1 MRLVLKNI
9 MDIAGAFFAILIFS
23 PLFILIP
30 ILIKLDSRGPV
41 FFKQKRC
48 GLGGREFEMYKFR
61 SMVNDAPV
69 MREDLS
75 SEVEGSVFKIKKD
88 PRITRI
94 GRFLRRTSLD
104 ELPQFLCILKGDMSL
119 VGPRPLADEEMS
131 ADRKWKRMRLTVQPG
146 LTGLWQGKG
155 RATGKFTDWV
165 RYDEEDVEKGSLFL
179 DIKLLLL
186 TIWTVITGRGAY
198 RA

>member
-131 ADRKWKRMRLTVQPG
+131 ADRKWKRMRLTVKPG
-146 LTGLWQGKG
+146 LTGLWQVKG

-165 RYDEEDVEKGSLFL
+165 RYDEEYVEKGSLFL

-198 RA
+198 

>member
-131 ADRKWKRMRLTVQPG
+131 ADRKWKRMRLTVKPG
-146 LTGLWQGKG
+146 LTGLWQVKG

-165 RYDEEDVEKGSLFL
+165 RYDEEYVEKRSLFL

-198 RA
+198 